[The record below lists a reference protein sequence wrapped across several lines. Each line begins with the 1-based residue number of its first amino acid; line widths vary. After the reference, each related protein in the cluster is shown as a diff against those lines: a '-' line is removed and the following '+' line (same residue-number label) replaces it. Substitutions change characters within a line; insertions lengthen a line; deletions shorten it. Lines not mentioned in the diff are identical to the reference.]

1 MSDLDILADAVRA
14 LRESADGTPPDAMQ
28 PWARARLLA
37 SARRDT
43 RRRGRSVFAV
53 VALAATLIGSTAW
66 GAWTGRLPR
75 WIELVTGRA
84 PPAQPVAAS
93 PPSSPETLEGHAQ
106 PPPEATPV
114 VPLSP
119 DPATDPPSPD
129 GRAPPAAQPD
139 LASPTLVPHR
149 AAAAH
154 LTPAPAVH
162 DEQELYAAAHRAHF
176 VDRDPAAALQGWD
189 RYLDDYP
196 HGHFAPEAHYNRAI
210 SLVRLGRRTEARA
223 ALAPFADGTYGG
235 YRQSEARAL
244 RDALE
249 PTDAGSPVP

>member
-1 MSDLDILADAVRA
+1 MSDPDILADAARA
-14 LRESADGTPPDAMQ
+14 LRETADGTPPDAQ
-28 PWARARLLA
+28 PWTRARLLA

-84 PPAQPVAAS
+84 PPAQPVVAS
-93 PPSSPETLEGHAQ
+93 PRSPPKTLEVHGQ
-106 PPPEATPV
+106 PPPEDTPV

-119 DPATDPPSPD
+119 DPATDHSSPD
-129 GRAPPAAQPD
+129 DRVDPAAAQPA
-139 LASPTLVPHR
+139 LASLTVVPHR
-149 AAAAH
+149 AAAAP

-162 DEQELYAAAHRAHF
+162 DEQALYAAAHRAHF
-176 VDRDPAAALQGWD
+176 VDRDPAAALQGWN
-189 RYLDDYP
+189 RYLDEYP
-196 HGHFAPEAHYNRAI
+196 RGHFAPEAHYNRAI
-210 SLVRLGRRTEARA
+210 SLARLGRRTEARA

-249 PTDAGSPVP
+249 PTDAGSRAP